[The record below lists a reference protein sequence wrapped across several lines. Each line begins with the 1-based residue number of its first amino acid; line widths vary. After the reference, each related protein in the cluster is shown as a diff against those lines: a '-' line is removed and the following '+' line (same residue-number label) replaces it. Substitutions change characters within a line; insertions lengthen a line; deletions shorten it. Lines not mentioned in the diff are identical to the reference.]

1 MFTLPQAKPYLLL
14 AAMAALVAAFIAT
27 GTLAYQKGSSDTD
40 TAWKLKEAEQ
50 ELQVRNSWIQRYG
63 AIIEAAET
71 QRKNDAKSAEER
83 AKANAATD
91 RKHTELLLSLQHRP
105 SRDSA
110 ANAGVPQAPGNPSQ
124 GADGS
129 QLYRQDGLFLTGE
142 ATLAERHQSALRE
155 CYRKLD
161 DYAANW
167 AEAMK
172 KSAP

>member
-105 SRDSA
+105 SRDDAPSPGMPPASA
-110 ANAGVPQAPGNPSQ
+110 NLGQ
-124 GADGS
+124 GATGA
-129 QLYRQDGLFLTGE
+129 QLYREDTAFLLGE
-142 ATLAERHQSALRE
+142 ATLAQRQQSALRE